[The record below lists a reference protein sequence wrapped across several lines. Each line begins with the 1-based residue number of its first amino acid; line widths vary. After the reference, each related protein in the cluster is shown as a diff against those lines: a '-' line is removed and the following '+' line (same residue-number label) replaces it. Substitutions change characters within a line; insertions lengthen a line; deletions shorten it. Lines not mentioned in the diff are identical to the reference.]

1 MAMDSK
7 PLSVSMKTVAALLVV
22 LTIAI
27 ILAFAVTIITGT
39 AEIRLIALTF
49 VTPLTILNL
58 VFIYYCKR
66 RRIWSYVGAA
76 IIAATGII
84 LRVAIS
90 TMPSLE
96 VGGGLPSGITALY
109 IVIAALVVL
118 KCYESIIEL
127 RTE

>member
-1 MAMDSK
+1 MPLDSK
-7 PLSVSMKTVAALLVV
+7 PLSVSMKTAAALLVV
-22 LTIAI
+22 FTIAI

-39 AEIRLIALTF
+39 PEIRLITLTF

-66 RRIWSYVGAA
+66 RRLWSYVGAA
-76 IIAATGII
+76 IIAAIGII

-96 VGGGLPSGITALY
+96 VGGGLPSGVTALY